1 MISGYET
8 MVYQRVGGM
17 QIMPSKEQAEAFTT
31 QLQKQPIEASREDF
45 NRIIAKI
52 DVMLSKLLPKDMISS
67 IQRQDSNQNL
77 SITPNDA
84 TNLTKNYNC
93 CRENQ
98 TFVIIKSHTQNKKK
112 KTSYPSEVLM

>member
-17 QIMPSKEQAEAFTT
+17 QTSRSFTT

-84 TNLTKNYNC
+84 TNLTKNYSC

-98 TFVIIKSHTQNKKK
+98 TFVIIKYHTQNKKK
-112 KTSYPSEVLM
+112 KTSYLSEVLM